1 MRVFGLAILVTF
13 IGTSAATA
21 FTTTSGFGASVYA
34 NGVAPATAP
43 AGLAFIGTTM
53 YAVDPADGGLYRAP
67 AGAAP
72 LTFTRVATIGASPTG
87 IAALGGALYVT
98 LASGDLVRI
107 DPTTGAVLATV
118 ATASD
123 IPCMNALAA
132 DPATGDLFIT
142 SCDWLWRVAS
152 PAAAPAI
159 TRYTQ
164 LFPGGA
170 STYGITISADDTIFV
185 AAPSFGQI
193 WRIQG
198 PTQAAGSPPLRGVVA
213 YAVSPR
219 GLALISTFLFING
232 ADGTI
237 TKAPLPEAGGAPV
250 VALAGGDAG
259 DLETLGPDG
268 CVYAS
273 QGAAVIRLGDDHGG
287 CDLVHAAPPP
297 PPPSL
302 TLVNVSTSPP
312 LVGGGDQSFTAA
324 LANVASPGNVSVTF
338 TVTGANPVVRPETT
352 APNGVASFAYS
363 ATHTGADTI
372 VATAIVGGTT
382 VTSSAL
388 TVTWP
393 RAFDRAA
400 PTISYAVPLGT
411 HGTTFGC
418 PKLDVGQIG
427 VLEYC
432 GWFTSPPTLTWT
444 VTANGASGI
453 DLVRTSCPLF
463 MLEGNSPIGGTPV
476 TCIAYNGD
484 GISSSLQVRLQ
495 ATASP
500 PSIVPSAVNATGTY
514 VPGALSASPVR
525 VTFACDSAL
534 GAEGITSCTAPVT
547 LSDDGS
553 ISVPGA
559 VTDVAGTTRTATFG
573 PVIIDR
579 TGPIVTTSATAGG
592 HDYVPGTPTVSDVT
606 VTFACSDA
614 PAGVL
619 VCPDSV
625 IVYTAGTANVT
636 RLVSDTLGN
645 TTLATFGPIVID
657 RSGPATTATI
667 TPAPDAG
674 GNVAL
679 SGTVNVTATDPSGVA
694 SITYSATG
702 AQPIASTTV
711 SGATA
716 HTLITAIG
724 TTTVSFFATD
734 TLGNIGAT
742 RHIDVHVIS
751 TQASTTTITS
761 EPFLGSGATTVRA
774 KLVGM
779 DGVSPAVGK
788 TITFGAGTSTAS
800 GVTDGTG
807 VATATLPLAP
817 GTYTL
822 TATFA
827 GDTAYFPSG
836 ATQQLIVYAPARF
849 VVYAPNATIGA
860 VVQFYG
866 GEWSKQIADKDAR
879 KGFGDFKGYA
889 ENVFDPYW
897 TARSGDASKPPKTIP
912 QYIGVIL
919 TNMASKTKDVISGDN
934 AGIAIVKVMG
944 GDEDPDK
951 GKKDRPYDGKLGDRG
966 FGTVL
971 SVVRR

>member
-34 NGVAPATAP
+34 SGVTPTTAP
-43 AGLAFIGTTM
+43 AGLAFIGTTL
-53 YAVDPADGGLYRAP
+53 YAVDPADGGLYRVP
-67 AGAAP
+67 AGASP
-72 LTFTRVATIGASPTG
+72 LTFTRVATIGTSPTG

-98 LASGDLVRI
+98 LASGDLVRV
-107 DPTTGAVLATV
+107 DPASGAVLATV

-123 IPCMNALAA
+123 IPCMNAVAA
-132 DPATGDLFIT
+132 DPVTGDLFVT

-170 STYGITISADDTIFV
+170 ATYGITIAADGTIFV

-193 WRIQG
+193 WRVQG

-213 YAVSPR
+213 YAASPR
-219 GLALISTFLFING
+219 GLALVSTFLFING

-237 TKAPLPEAGGAPV
+237 TKAPLPEVGGAPV
-250 VALAGGDAG
+250 VALTGGDAG

-338 TVTGANPVVRPETT
+338 TVTGANPVARPETT

-363 ATHTGADTI
+363 ATHTGTDTI
-372 VATAIVGGTT
+372 VATASVGGTT
-382 VTSSAL
+382 VTSNAL
-388 TVTWP
+388 TVIWP
-393 RAFDRAA
+393 RAFDTTP
-400 PTISYAVPLGT
+400 PTIRYAVVGT
-411 HGTTFGC
+411 HGATFGC

-444 VTANGASGI
+444 VTTSGASGI
-453 DLVRTSCPLF
+453 DLVRTNCPTFTL
-463 MLEGNSPIGGTPV
+463 LGNSPIGGTPV

-495 ATASP
+495 ASASP

-514 VPGALSASPVR
+514 VPGTPSASPVT
-525 VTFACDSAL
+525 VTFACTSAL

-553 ISVPGA
+553 TSLTGT
-559 VTDVAGTTRTATFG
+559 VTDVTGTTRTATFG
-573 PVIIDR
+573 PIVIDR
-579 TGPIVTTSATAGG
+579 TGPVVTISASAGG
-592 HDYVPGTPTVSDVT
+592 HDYAPGTPTVSDVT

-619 VCPDSV
+619 VCPEPV
-625 IVYTAGTANVT
+625 LVNTAGTKNVT
-636 RLVSDTLGN
+636 RTASDTLGN

-657 RSGPATTATI
+657 RSGPSVTASV
-667 TPAPDAG
+667 TPTPDAG
-674 GNVAL
+674 GNVPL
-679 SGTVNVTATDPSGVA
+679 SGTVNITATDPSGVA

-702 AQPIASTTV
+702 AQTIAATPV

-716 HTLITAIG
+716 HATITAIG

-734 TLGNIGAT
+734 TLGNVGAT
-742 RHIDVHVIS
+742 GHIDVHVIS
-751 TQASTTTITS
+751 TQTSTTTITS
-761 EPFLGSGATTVRA
+761 APFLGSGATTASA

-788 TITFGAGTSTAS
+788 TITFSAGVSTAT
-800 GVTDGTG
+800 GVTDATG
-807 VATATLPLAP
+807 VATASLALAP
-817 GTYTL
+817 GAYTL

-849 VVYAPNATIGA
+849 VVYSPNATPGA

-866 GEWSKQIADKDAR
+866 GDWSRQIADKDAR
-879 KGFGDFKGYA
+879 KGFSDFKGYA
-889 ENVFDPYW
+889 ENVFDASW
-897 TARSGDASKPPKTIP
+897 NARSGDAVKPPKTIP

-919 TNMASKTKDVISGDN
+919 TTSASKTKDVITGDN

-971 SVVRR
+971 GFVRR